1 MPKRLVLVLIL
12 AALVSACD
20 YLGSSRP
27 PWLNYAVP
35 AQPSA
40 YNPAP
45 SYSSYRRGRPA
56 ERVHIAHSRS
66 TRESNPA
73 RSAEVE
79 NSRVNTDRASSAPAP
94 AVSSPPVSISLAG
107 DNGDRQRAQH
117 LLEETDANLDRARAQ
132 HLTASQKETY
142 RRASQLANRARRA
155 LADNDC
161 AAASSLA
168 GKAVSLAAGLGG
180 Q

>member
-1 MPKRLVLVLIL
+1 MPKRLVLVLTL
-12 AALVSACD
+12 AAFFSACD
-20 YLGSSRP
+20 YLGTSRP
-27 PWLNYAVP
+27 PWLNYVMP
-35 AQPSA
+35 AQPGA
-40 YNPAP
+40 YYPAP
-45 SYSSYRRGRPA
+45 SYSSHRRSHPA
-56 ERVHIAHSRS
+56 ERVHIARSRS
-66 TRESNPA
+66 TRESNSA
-73 RSAEVE
+73 RSAEVQD
-79 NSRVNTDRASSAPAP
+79 SRVNTDHASSAPAP
-94 AVSSPPVSISLAG
+94 AVSGPPVSISLAG

-117 LLEETDANLDRARAQ
+117 LLEEADANLDRARAQ

-180 Q
+180 K